1 MEMDGGGPKDIM
13 IGNLTLKSKEQ
24 GIGERSLRMSKTKL
38 NGKEF
43 DLEIAEQREAYWTLL
58 AEQYLLG
65 KQIMKVEYITETE
78 AKENGWSKR
87 PIAFQIAD
95 KTGRASWIVAQ
106 MDDEGNNGGVL
117 AILTDKNKGD
127 VIPTL

>member
-1 MEMDGGGPKDIM
+1 MTM
-13 IGNLTLKSKEQ
+13 N
-24 GIGERSLRMSKTKL
+24 SKTKL

-43 DLEIAEQREAYWTLL
+43 DLEKAEQREAYWTLL

-65 KQIMKVEYITETE
+65 KQITKVEYITETE

-127 VIPTL
+127 VIPKYDRLFM

>member
-1 MEMDGGGPKDIM
+1 M
-13 IGNLTLKSKEQ
+13 S
-24 GIGERSLRMSKTKL
+24 SKTKL
-38 NGKEF
+38 NGKQF
-43 DLEIAEQREAYWTLL
+43 DLEVPSQREAYWTLL
-58 AEQYLLG
+58 AEEHLVG

-127 VIPTL
+127 VIPTI